1 LFSPRD
7 EILQVAAAKV
17 LWAVVSRQLGFVSE
31 FLLQEAIE
39 QCSKP
44 LLLDDCRR
52 LYYPV
57 FVGD

>member
-1 LFSPRD
+1 M
-7 EILQVAAAKV
+7 